1 MNLLVVRSWKMVLCL
16 AAFACLLAGCVTGP
30 KIDWNTRVGSYTHDA
45 AVTELGPPDKS
56 AKLTDGTVVEEWLI
70 SRSGGQGRVLIG
82 PPPYAY
88 SGYSYPAYALD
99 SYPSYE
105 WFLRLTFGPD
115 GTLKSWKKYSK

>member
-1 MNLLVVRSWKMVLCL
+1 MNLFATRSWKLIAFA

-30 KIDWNTRVGSYTHDA
+30 KIDWNARVGVYTHDQ
-45 AVTELGPPDKS
+45 AVTDLGPPDKS
-56 AKLTDGTVVEEWLI
+56 AKLTDGTAVEEWLI
-70 SRSGGQGRVLIG
+70 SRNPGRSVLIG

-88 SGYSYPAYALD
+88 SGYSYPAYAVD

-115 GTLKSWKKYSK
+115 GVLKAWRKYSK